1 VLKGFKEFLMR
12 GNVVDLA
19 VAFVIGVAF
28 TAVVTAL
35 VQDIINPLIAALFG
49 KPSFDSLTFTI
60 HHAVFKYGSFLT
72 AVINFLLIAAAVYF
86 FVVLPIKRLTEL
98 RARRRAAG
106 ETAEEASVPS
116 DELITLREIRDLL
129 SVSQRS

>member
-1 VLKGFKEFLMR
+1 MLKGFKEFLMR

-72 AVINFLLIAAAVYF
+72 ALINFLLIAAAVYF

-106 ETAEEASVPS
+106 ETAEEASLPS

-129 SVSQRS
+129 SGSQRS

>member
-106 ETAEEASVPS
+106 ETAEEASLPS

-129 SVSQRS
+129 SASQRS